1 MRQDDYYLKQ
11 IDLLGKILGKIVSD
25 ILKTNSTDDVME
37 GFEAAA
43 QALKNEVGIN
53 LNDLLN
59 KNNDEIVTFLQQDKK
74 LNNNHLEKL
83 AEILFELG
91 KEHHSE
97 YKKNLFKKSL
107 TIYSFVNNNSST
119 YSIERVNKMD
129 KINKILINL

>member
-97 YKKNLFKKSL
+97 YKKNLVEKSL

>member
-37 GFEAAA
+37 GIEAAS

-97 YKKNLFKKSL
+97 YKKNLFEKSL

>member
-37 GFEAAA
+37 GFEAAS
-43 QALKNEVGIN
+43 QALKHEVGIN
-53 LNDLLN
+53 FNDLLN

-97 YKKNLFKKSL
+97 YKKNLFEKSL

>member
-53 LNDLLN
+53 LNGLLN

-97 YKKNLFKKSL
+97 YKKNLFEKSL

>member
-119 YSIERVNKMD
+119 YSIEIVNKID
-129 KINKILINL
+129 KLNKILINL